1 MNNMTLR
8 VNREQ
13 FRAHI
18 KRICK
23 GNLRKK
29 CKICQEGN
37 CPFLS
42 YVLDEIEAMRLEAIK
57 S

>member
-1 MNNMTLR
+1 MNMTL
-8 VNREQ
+8 VVDKDK

-23 GNLRKK
+23 GNIRNK

-42 YVLDEIEAMRLEAIK
+42 YINKEIELMEAGK
-57 S
+57 